1 MWSPIKSSPFNAFIP
16 TQAFPN
22 YLLTSLDNNV
32 DDSLPDDMDECEF
45 SDWSFPD
52 KSCIGKL
59 FYSSIHNREFNRT
72 MTLLLHEEDFEEDED
87 YHDEPRFS

>member
-1 MWSPIKSSPFNAFIP
+1 MWSPIKSSSFNAFIP